1 MAQSAEH
8 ILGKD
13 EVAGSI
19 PAISSREKPPNMV
32 VFLIFD
38 TNIKFQGRT
47 HKYNCTQFSKTAN
60 FSKNETEVKLFPEF
74 IICHSLA
81 FQFAIYINEMSIFF
95 FYTELTTETHSHSG
109 WVFIFR

>member
-38 TNIKFQGRT
+38 TNIKFDGKAHR
-47 HKYNCTQFSKTAN
+47 YNCIQFSKTAN
-60 FSKNETEVKLFPEF
+60 FSKSETEVKLFPEL
-74 IICHSLA
+74 IVYRSLT
-81 FQFAIYINEMSIFF
+81 FQSAIYI
-95 FYTELTTETHSHSG
+95 Y
-109 WVFIFR
+109 